1 MDAIDWLLAEGL
13 DRHLPAI
20 QNEEIARL
28 REQVLWSLDSDIAFT
43 TFTEGETDE
52 SMKEDRAE
60 QIIDELPE
68 GDFRLQLTFI
78 KHDGRS
84 WVIEKSRN
92 PVRASNRK
100 DLFILNVSII

>member
-1 MDAIDWLLAEGL
+1 MDYLYPGDL
-13 DRHLPAI
+13 DRRLPAI
-20 QNEEIARL
+20 KNDEVLQL
-28 REQVLWSLDSDIAFT
+28 REQVLQTLDSDMAFT

-52 SMKEDRAE
+52 SMNEQRAE
-60 QIIDELPE
+60 QIINDLSK
-68 GDFRLQLTFI
+68 GDFRLQLTVI

-100 DLFILNVSII
+100 DLFIFNRRPAL